1 MASHGKEFD
10 RKTMS
15 DRAMIRIATIIPVDT
30 DAMPEILVFIV
41 LHCDISDLTK
51 VVKICYKSK
60 YSENKL

>member
-1 MASHGKEFD
+1 
-10 RKTMS
+10 MS
-15 DRAMIRIATIIPVDT
+15 DRAMICIAPIIPVNT